1 MLSSHCYKAQVV
13 MGLILLGS
21 VSLLAQKTATR
32 NTTTTPAKPAA
43 KPGGSGVAG
52 TSNQRGLTKYSTVSR
67 PGPIANGGSNRG
79 LSVNRPTGNGVTPTT
94 HPAENG
100 DARTTRPFANGSTPP
115 PKSATT
121 GVTGRPLAKGN
132 QQVQLKGGDAL
143 QRRQNGQISDVHVA
157 GRGMDIHH
165 SLGGGRQVVVE
176 RADHSRIFAERGR
189 PGYIQRPYSFHGHE
203 FAARSYSYHGQV
215 YQQFYRNY
223 SYRGATLQ
231 VYAPAHYYS
240 VGFYGWAYNPWAAPV
255 TISWGF
261 GAAPWYGY
269 YGGYFAPSPVYPNAS
284 LWLTDYMISNDLAD
298 AYAAGQETGT
308 LAQAQP
314 QDNAP
319 PQVTPEVKQMI
330 ANEVRNQ
337 INLENA
343 EAQTA
348 PNADIDPAS
357 SGIARMLGDGHRH
370 VFVVSGSLDVID
382 GSGSECGL
390 SGGDALG
397 LSSPPPPDATAISL
411 VVLSSKGSRECA
423 KSVNV
428 TVALNDLQEM
438 QNHMRTTIDRG
449 LGELQA
455 KQGKGGLPTAPPS
468 AQAEPT
474 KAAFA
479 DLAPPAAPT
488 DANDINQQLIAA
500 DQAEKD
506 VTSQAGA
513 SGN

>member
-1 MLSSHCYKAQVV
+1 MFSSHYYKTQIVL
-13 MGLILLGS
+13 GLILLGS
-21 VSLLAQKTATR
+21 VGLSAQKTTTKNAA
-32 NTTTTPAKPAA
+32 TTTAKPAA
-43 KPGGSGVAG
+43 KPVASRPAANGVA
-52 TSNQRGLTKYSTVSR
+52 T
-67 PGPIANGGSNRG
+67 
-79 LSVNRPTGNGVTPTT
+79 
-94 HPAENG
+94 
-100 DARTTRPFANGSTPP
+100 TTRPFANGGTPP
-115 PKSATT
+115 SKSATT
-121 GVTGRPLAKGN
+121 GVTGRPLARGN
-132 QQVQLKGGDAL
+132 QLVQLKGGNAF
-143 QRRQNGQISDVHVA
+143 QRRQDGQISDLHIA

-165 SLGGGRQVVVE
+165 SLGGGRQVVVQ
-176 RADHSRIFAERGR
+176 RADHSRIVAERGR
-189 PGYIQRPYSFHGHE
+189 PGFIQRPYSFHGHE
-203 FAARSYSYHGQV
+203 FGARSYSYHGQV
-215 YQQFYRNY
+215 YQQFYRGY
-223 SYRGATLQ
+223 VYRGAAIQ

-240 VGFYGWAYNPWAAPV
+240 VGFYGWAYNPWGAP
-255 TISWGF
+255 IAFSWGF

-269 YGGYFAPSPVYPNAS
+269 YGGYFVPSPIYPNAS

-298 AYAAGQETGT
+298 DYAAGQETGT

-314 QDNAP
+314 RDNAP

-330 ANEVRNQ
+330 ANEVQNQ

-348 PNADIDPAS
+348 PNADVDPAS

-382 GSGSECGL
+382 DSGSECGL

-397 LSSPPPPDATAISL
+397 LSSPPPPDATAVSL

-438 QNHMRTTIDRG
+438 QNHMRTSIDRG

-468 AQAEPT
+468 AQAAPT

-479 DLAPPAAPT
+479 DLAPPPAPG

-500 DQAEKD
+500 DQEEKD
-506 VTSQAGA
+506 VTSQAAA
-513 SGN
+513 SGNSNNP